1 MAAEARPQVLP
12 VGTEALWFLG
22 TLVRIKL
29 DAAQTAGR
37 FGLVELV
44 APRGA
49 APPLHSHPQ
58 DETFYILEGEL
69 TVWVV
74 DRGLEEGDQ
83 ADPPAWLQEYPQRCG
98 AGSVV
103 FAPGGTP
110 HTFRVESDTARAL
123 VLSTP
128 GGIEEYMRA
137 LGEPAAWPWLP
148 PPPDG
153 PRVALERL
161 EAVGR
166 ELGVVN
172 HAPPP
177 PPA

>member
-1 MAAEARPQVLP
+1 MGAEARPQVP
-12 VGTEALWFLG
+12 PAVTEALWFLG

-37 FGLVELV
+37 FGLIELV

-74 DRGLEEGDQ
+74 DRELTEEDQ
-83 ADPPAWLQEYPQRCG
+83 TDQPAWLQQYPRRCG
-98 AGSVV
+98 PGSVV

-128 GGIEEYMRA
+128 GGIEQYVRA

-148 PPPDG
+148 PPCER
-153 PRVALERL
+153 PRVAPERL
-161 EAVGR
+161 QAVGR

-172 HAPPP
+172 HGP
-177 PPA
+177 PPAP